1 MQENDMLTFA
11 AEEDDIGKR
20 IDVFA
25 AENYDELSRSG
36 IKKIIDAGGM
46 LVNGRRSRQTTR

>member
-36 IKKIIDAGGM
+36 IKSISN
-46 LVNGRRSRQTTR
+46 LPSLEVNFHGLQ